1 MHARHMSAAMSRGG
15 LGPPH
20 AQFRLMAYTAVIT
33 AILFLASIS
42 PAGVAMAAAPNPQVV
57 VEHVTDLGVFKGRH
71 YVEVDGLMVGTF
83 TRADGSTG
91 SYRAPMIMAFPT
103 KRGNGVGLVD
113 VPNSAIFGL
122 LPNLPLTEENIL
134 QVALRTA
141 QDYLFREG
149 YTYLSVQW
157 NKRVTDRLGADPP
170 PGRLRRL
177 GYGVI
182 ERTEDR
188 FEIIKDASRLLR
200 YPPSLEDIGTPDP
213 MEHVLAFGYSQTAG
227 FMTLLIRQGS
237 NQEAGSLIYNGFV
250 LVANVQANATPFP
263 TGQGKIISFFSETDA
278 QNGFAHR
285 DRASVGLDDYR
296 QYELAGVSHIPKPV
310 DPQDAFGA
318 TRQNPADFSPVVK
331 GIFANLT
338 AWIRNGDEP
347 PPSKF
352 IEGTVLPDGAFEVA
366 RDADGNALGG
376 LRLPHMPSVLC
387 DDTDHCK
394 ASGAPLG
401 VYSGQETNT
410 TNVLVELGGTFEP
423 FSPEELKERY
433 GTRGNYVRLV
443 RRAAQELREQ
453 GYILREDYTKYVRE
467 ATRQPLW

>member
-1 MHARHMSAAMSRGG
+1 
-15 LGPPH
+15 
-20 AQFRLMAYTAVIT
+20 MAYTATIT
-33 AILFLASIS
+33 AIIFLASIS
-42 PAGVAMAAAPNPQVV
+42 PVGVTLAAASNPQVV

-71 YVEVDGLMVGTF
+71 YIEVDGLMVGTF
-83 TRADGSTG
+83 VREDGSTG
-91 SYRAPMIMAFPT
+91 SYRVPMILAFPMN
-103 KRGNGVGLVD
+103 KGNGVGVVD

-122 LPNLPLTEENIL
+122 FPGLPLTEENVL
-134 QVALRTA
+134 QFALKITH
-141 QDYLFREG
+141 DYLFREG

-157 NKRVTDRLGADPP
+157 DKRVTDRLGADPP

-182 ERTEDR
+182 ERQPDR
-188 FEIIKDASRLLR
+188 FEIIKDVGRLLR

-227 FMTLLIRQGS
+227 FLTLLIRQGS
-237 NQEAGSLIYNGFV
+237 NQEAGSLIYEGLV
-250 LVANVQANATPFP
+250 LGGNVQANAAPFP

-278 QNGFAHR
+278 QNGLAHL
-285 DRASVGLDDYR
+285 DRASIGLEDYR
-296 QYELAGVSHIPKPV
+296 QYELAGVSHLPKPI
-310 DPQDAFGA
+310 DPQDTFGA

-331 GIFANLT
+331 RIFANLT

-347 PPSKF
+347 PASKF
-352 IEGTVLPDGAFEVA
+352 IEGTVLPDGTFEVA

-387 DDTDHCK
+387 DDTNHCK
-394 ASGAPLG
+394 AAGAPLG
-401 VYSGQETNT
+401 VYTGLETNT
-410 TNVLVELGGTFEP
+410 TNVLVLLGGTFEP

-433 GTRGNYVRLV
+433 ETRRNYVRLV

-467 ATRQPLW
+467 ATRQQL